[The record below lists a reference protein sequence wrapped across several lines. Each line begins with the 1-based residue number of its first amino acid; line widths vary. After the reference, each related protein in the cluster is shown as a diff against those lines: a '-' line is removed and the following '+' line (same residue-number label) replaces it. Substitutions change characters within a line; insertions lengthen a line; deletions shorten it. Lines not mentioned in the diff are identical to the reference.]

1 MAHRLINP
9 GLDLEELAG
18 RMRTSRRVQVKDFLD
33 PAVANATFTA
43 LDQEV
48 EWSFALRDGDQDKLF
63 TNAEWEGISM
73 ADRQKI
79 LSTANRQ
86 ANAGFQY
93 MFDYY
98 SLISTYRA
106 GKSPTPNVEQIARFV
121 ESDEFRAFV
130 QQLTGSTEDLT
141 ADGQAT
147 RYRPGQYLTY
157 HDDHF
162 LKERRFAYV
171 MNFTKVWRADW
182 GGLLLFHDNRGNVT
196 EGWLP
201 TYNCLNLFEVPQ
213 GHSVSFVTPFAGA
226 YRYCVTGWFSV

>member
-1 MAHRLINP
+1 MASSLINP
-9 GLDLEELAG
+9 ELDLEGLAE
-18 RMRTSRRVQVKDFLD
+18 RMWKSRRVQVKSFLEASFAD
-33 PAVANATFTA
+33 ATFTA
-43 LDQEV
+43 LDKEI
-48 EWSFALRDGDQDKLF
+48 EWSFALRNGDQDKLY
-63 TNAEWEGISM
+63 TNAEWEGIPL
-73 ADRQKI
+73 AERQKI

-86 ANAGFQY
+86 ANAEFQY

-98 SLISTYRA
+98 SLISIYRA
-106 GKSPTPNVEQIARFV
+106 GKAPTKNVEQIARFV

-130 QQLTGSTEDLT
+130 QQVTGSHENLT

-147 RYRPGQYLTY
+147 RYRPGQYLTF

-171 MNFTKVWRADW
+171 MSFTKVWRGDW

-201 TYNCLNLFEVPQ
+201 TFNCLNLFEVPQ

-226 YRYCVTGWFSV
+226 YRYSITGWFSV